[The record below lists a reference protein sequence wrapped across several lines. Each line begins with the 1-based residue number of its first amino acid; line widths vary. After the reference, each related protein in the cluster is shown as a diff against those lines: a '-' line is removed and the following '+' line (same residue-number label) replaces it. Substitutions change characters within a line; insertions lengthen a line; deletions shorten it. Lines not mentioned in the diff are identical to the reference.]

1 MTKLEKIAEEY
12 GEHWEAV
19 KNEMTENYFVPY
31 RLVKNSKA
39 ITFDFKELHIVY
51 GSPEI
56 YVRPQS
62 LAGIENNNGWIKI
75 ESEDDLPKLTINYH
89 VLKNGTLTEVLY
101 AGKNR
106 WFVNGRN
113 YPLTTEIAEITHYQP
128 IIKPQP
134 PIY

>member
-1 MTKLEKIAEEY
+1 MTKLEKIA
-12 GEHWEAV
+12 
-19 KNEMTENYFVPY
+19 
-31 RLVKNSKA
+31 
-39 ITFDFKELHIVY
+39 
-51 GSPEI
+51 
-56 YVRPQS
+56 
-62 LAGIENNNGWIKI
+62 GIENNRDWIKI